1 MPAHHSNRFRASTL
15 TALLGAVVAMSS
27 VGSSLAQSE
36 AYVPLG
42 HPTEEPVGGQPP
54 DGATPTTGDFNY
66 QVKYQRAFEA
76 VLWAMPA
83 VVIYRTRDWAFDQ
96 LGADNNTIFAY
107 SETAGP
113 NLEVATSNSSTPY
126 IGGYT
131 DLQNGPVVLEVPA
144 SGTDGTLY
152 GQVVDAWQFTIA
164 DIGPSGLDKGKAAKY
179 LFTPPGY
186 EADIPSGYIHV
197 ASPNYRIAFA
207 FRSVVLPGK
216 TQKDAFD
223 YAHRLRMYY
232 LSEAASP
239 PEQKFIDPS
248 HQRYAGLPRYDERYF
263 DDVYQIF
270 SVEPVR
276 EQDKAMMGMLASLGI
291 QQDKPYAPDETTR
304 RAMRQAAID
313 AWYYVQD
320 YFDNLPADRFYWPDR
335 QYASLLMSDERRRF
349 EYVYEDRIDT
359 VPRAAQFAWCTYVPV
374 ELSDTPATQYL
385 VAMADKNGDR
395 LEAGKSYRVDVP
407 KDVPVEQFW
416 ALTVYDRA
424 TFSFIYAADR
434 RTTLSSYDLSSIKAN
449 ADGSVSI
456 FVGPKAPEGM
466 ESNWIDTAGKRPM
479 PMFRFYGP
487 GKALNDKTFK
497 MPDFEPID

>member
-1 MPAHHSNRFRASTL
+1 MKIAPTTMAM
-15 TALLGAVVAMSS
+15 LLGASLVLVTA
-27 VGSSLAQSE
+27 GSSQAQAQ
-36 AYVPLG
+36 AYSPLG
-42 HPTEEPVGGQPP
+42 HPTDEPVGGQPP
-54 DGATPTTGDFNY
+54 TGSVRSAVDLDY
-66 QVKYQRAFEA
+66 QLKYQRALEV

-83 VVIYRTRDWAFDQ
+83 VVIYRMRDWAFKE
-96 LGADNNTIFAY
+96 LGAENNTIFSY

-144 SGTDGTLY
+144 SGADGTLY

-164 DIGPSGLDKGKAAKY
+164 DIGPSGLDKGQASKY
-179 LFTPPGY
+179 LFTPPGFND
-186 EADIPSGYIHV
+186 EIPDGYLHV

-216 TQKDAFD
+216 TEKDAYD
-223 YAHRLRMYY
+223 YAQRLKMYY
-232 LSEAASP
+232 LSEANNP

-248 HQRYAGLPRYDERYF
+248 HDRYSGLPRHDEVYF
-263 DDVYQIF
+263 DDVFQIF

-276 EQDKAMMGMLASLGI
+276 DRDKLMMGMLATLGI
-291 QQDKPYAPDETTR
+291 RQGQPFAADETSK
-304 RAMRQAAID
+304 RAMRQAAVD
-313 AWYYVQD
+313 GWYYIQN

-335 QYASLLMSDERRRF
+335 HYASLLMSDEIRRF
-349 EYVYEDRIDT
+349 EYTYADRIDT
-359 VPRAAQFAWCTYVPV
+359 IPRAAQFAWCTYVPV
-374 ELSDTPATQYL
+374 VLSDSPATQYL
-385 VAMADKNGDR
+385 VSMADKDGNL

-424 TFSFIYAADR
+424 TYSFIYAPDG
-434 RTTLSSYDLSSIKAN
+434 RTTLSSYDLANMKAN
-449 ADGSVSI
+449 EDGSVSI
-456 FVGPKAPEGM
+456 YVGPSAPEGLV
-466 ESNWIDTAGKRPM
+466 SNWIDTAGKRPM

-497 MPDFEPID
+497 MPDFEAVD